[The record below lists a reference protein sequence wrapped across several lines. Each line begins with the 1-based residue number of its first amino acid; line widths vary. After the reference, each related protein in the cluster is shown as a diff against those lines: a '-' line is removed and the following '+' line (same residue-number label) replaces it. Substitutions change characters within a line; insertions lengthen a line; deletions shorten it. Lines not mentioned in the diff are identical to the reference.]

1 MFQIK
6 SWLKRLCAVS
16 LILLMQGP
24 AMVLQQVAWAG
35 MLVSYTQEKGLARG
49 VVDTFDGNHPC
60 GLCAKAQALRESG
73 KQDDPLN
80 PQQEKKN
87 LRFIWGEMVAAH
99 PPVLLD
105 ISGHDCPKPPATAV
119 SPTHGRGKDS
129 PVVPP
134 PERA

>member
-6 SWLKRLCAVS
+6 SWLKRFCGVS

-49 VVDTFDGNHPC
+49 VADTFDGNHPC
-60 GLCAKAQALRESG
+60 GLCAKAQAIRESG

-87 LRFIWGEMVAAH
+87 LRFIWCEMVASI
-99 PPVLLD
+99 PPGLPN
-105 ISGHDCPKPPATAV
+105 ISGRDCPKPSAIAV
-119 SPTHGRGKDS
+119 SRTQGRGKDS
-129 PVVPP
+129 PVLPP
-134 PERA
+134 PERV